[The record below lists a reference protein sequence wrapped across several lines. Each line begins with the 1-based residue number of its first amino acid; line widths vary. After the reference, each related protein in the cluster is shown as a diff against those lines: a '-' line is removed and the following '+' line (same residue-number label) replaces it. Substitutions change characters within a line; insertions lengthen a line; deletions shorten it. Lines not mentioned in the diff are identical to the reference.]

1 MRLSIGVTLSS
12 LSKNG
17 KRITD
22 VDMVK
27 WANEKVKNGGKL
39 SSMRSFKDPSLRTG
53 HFFLDLLDSLKPGY
67 VDYSLVNDGRTDDDA
82 FLNNKLA
89 ISVARKIGCLVFVVP
104 EDLVEVRQKL
114 VLTFIGAI
122 MAATA

>member
-1 MRLSIGVTLSS
+1 MLTIINPV
-12 LSKNG
+12 
-17 KRITD
+17 
-22 VDMVK
+22 
-27 WANEKVKNGGKL
+27 
-39 SSMRSFKDPSLRTG
+39 P
-53 HFFLDLLDSLKPGY
+53 FLD
-67 VDYSLVNDGRTDDDA
+67 
-82 FLNNKLA
+82 KLA